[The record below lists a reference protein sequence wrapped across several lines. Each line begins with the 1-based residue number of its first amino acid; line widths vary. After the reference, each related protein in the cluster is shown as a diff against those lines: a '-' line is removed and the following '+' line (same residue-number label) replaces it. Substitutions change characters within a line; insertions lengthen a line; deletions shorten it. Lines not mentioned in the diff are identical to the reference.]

1 MGPRRR
7 AVAGRQTVFKLFAMI
22 WRGIK
27 NSLFDRVSPE
37 LMAQEAKE
45 EVRAST
51 LTTVEHAQ
59 AAEVQAVRA
68 ERILAQLIAER
79 EKTRLGVKRAVK
91 AGNELQA
98 NLLAEQVAKLDQ
110 RINAAK
116 QRVEQITGA
125 SRNARMI
132 ATQRV
137 QQMAL
142 RQLEIDGFV
151 ADIHLAAVEKQMA
164 DEGRRLIG
172 LMRESRNEAFDRLKS
187 RAEDQSAEATAAS
200 RVNADILAGS
210 AAMAE
215 MEMRTTSDEA
225 ESVLAEVRAEL
236 GMPAKQAPKE
246 EEKVEEEEGEDMIK
260 AIMSESV

>member
-1 MGPRRR
+1 M
-7 AVAGRQTVFKLFAMI
+7 FKLFSMI

-45 EVRAST
+45 EVRVST
-51 LTTVEHAQ
+51 LETVEHAQ

-79 EKTRLGVKRAVK
+79 EKARLGVKRALK
-91 AGNELQA
+91 AGNEMQA
-98 NLLAEQVAKLDQ
+98 NLLAEQVARLDQ
-110 RINAAK
+110 RITAAK

-142 RQLEIDGFV
+142 RQLEIDGYV
-151 ADIHLAAVEKQMA
+151 ADIHLAAVEQQMA
-164 DEGRRLIG
+164 EEGRRMIG
-172 LMRESRNEAFDRLKS
+172 LMRENRNEAFDRLKS
-187 RAEDQSAEATAAS
+187 RAENQSAEATAAS

-210 AAMAE
+210 AAQAE
-215 MEMRTTSDEA
+215 IEMRTTSDEA
-225 ESVLAEVRAEL
+225 ENVLAEVRAEL
-236 GMPAKQAPKE
+236 GMPARAPA
-246 EEKVEEEEGEDMIK
+246 KVESPVEEDEGEDMIK
-260 AIMSESV
+260 SVMSESV